1 MRNETVAA
9 TGAKGG
15 GGVPRN
21 WRCRLRITRLGWL
34 AAAALAALAAL
45 AVGACSSSGGSAAAH
60 PPAGASASATS
71 SASGSGGNPQ
81 SESAAAERLADSPLW
96 QLKWQTDF
104 AEPAPVG
111 SFSNCNNL
119 DRTPAAYCSG
129 LPASLRSQWWAYPSG
144 WPDSATEVKMPLGG
158 YYDPAATLSISGGQ
172 LHIRMFRGN
181 GPIHSAAV
189 VPKASI
195 GLLYGKYVETFR
207 VTDPHSSIGYKG
219 SHLLWPT
226 GNSPKFEVDFPEGE
240 WDSYFCVHV
249 HAASEGTT
257 TKNYCPTN
265 VTWGTWNTTA
275 IEWWPNNL
283 AFYLNGTEIYHLT
296 GKWVPN
302 EPMSW
307 IIQNETALNGEVAPQ
322 NSSGQLN
329 ISHVAIYA
337 YAGQRS

>member
-1 MRNETVAA
+1 ML
-9 TGAKGG
+9 G
-15 GGVPRN
+15 N
-21 WRCRLRITRLGWL
+21 WRRGRRMTRLGCL
-34 AAAALAALAAL
+34 AAAAAAAAALT
-45 AVGACSSSGGSAAAH
+45 VGACSSPGGGAAAH
-60 PPAGASASATS
+60 PPPSDSASSSAPPSPSTS
-71 SASGSGGNPQ
+71 AAASGSKGNPK
-81 SESAAAERLADSPLW
+81 SESAAAEADGPLW

-104 AEPAPVG
+104 PEPAPVG
-111 SFSNCNNL
+111 SFSGCNNL

-129 LPASLRSQWWAYPSG
+129 LPASLRSQWWAYPTG
-144 WPDSATEVKMPLGG
+144 WPDSATEVKMPIGG
-158 YYDPAATLSISGGQ
+158 YYDPAATLSISNGQ
-172 LHIRMFRGN
+172 LHVRMFRGE
-181 GPIHSAAV
+181 GAIHSAAV

-207 VTDPHSSIGYKG
+207 VSDPHSSIGYKG

-249 HAASEGTT
+249 HALAEGNSTR
-257 TKNYCPTN
+257 NYCPTD
-265 VTWGTWNTTA
+265 TSWGTWNTTA

-296 GKWVPN
+296 GKWVPD
-302 EPMSW
+302 ERMSW
-307 IIQNETALNGEVAPQ
+307 IIQNETALNGEVAPE